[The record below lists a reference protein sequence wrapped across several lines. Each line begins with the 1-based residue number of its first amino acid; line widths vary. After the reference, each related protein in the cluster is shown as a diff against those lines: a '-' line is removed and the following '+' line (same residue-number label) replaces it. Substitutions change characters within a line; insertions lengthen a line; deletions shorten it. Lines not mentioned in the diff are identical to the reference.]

1 MRKKM
6 LAATGWPEGKERILE
21 IEIANTRSHCLQ
33 HWLWKRLLTY
43 RKSDYVIVIIIII
56 IIIIIMTTPCD

>member
-6 LAATGWPEGKERILE
+6 LAATGWPEGKERILQ
-21 IEIANTRSHCLQ
+21 IEINTRSHSVE

-56 IIIIIMTTPCD
+56 VIILIIITSCD

>member
-21 IEIANTRSHCLQ
+21 TEIANTRSLSLEH
-33 HWLWKRLLTY
+33 
-43 RKSDYVIVIIIII
+43 
-56 IIIIIMTTPCD
+56 